1 MDDLE
6 LRYPVGKFRPEAEP
20 TLEHRAAWIGEI
32 AALPGQLRTAVAGLT
47 PEQWDTPYRPGG
59 WTVRQVV
66 HHLPD
71 SHLNAYTRFK
81 LALTEAE
88 PTIKPYDEAKWAEL
102 PDASTTPPEVSLAL
116 LEALHQRWVAL
127 LRALTPENFA
137 RTLRHP
143 EQGRVLT
150 LDAML
155 ALYAWHGRHH
165 VAHIT
170 VVRERA
176 TLSAGAEAVR

>member
-1 MDDLE
+1 M
-6 LRYPVGKFRPEAEP
+6 
-20 TLEHRAAWIGEI
+20 
-32 AALPGQLRTAVAGLT
+32 
-47 PEQWDTPYRPGG
+47 
-59 WTVRQVV
+59 
-66 HHLPD
+66 
-71 SHLNAYTRFK
+71 
-81 LALTEAE
+81 
-88 PTIKPYDEAKWAEL
+88 